1 MKKNKKIII
10 ILIIILTIV
19 ILGIVGCLI
28 YFTTDIFKG
37 NKELFF
43 KYITQTSD
51 LEKGFIEKNV
61 KEYYSKK
68 ENNSYTNEGNFK
80 VTAQNPDVTNLDNIN
95 NFNISFTGK
104 TDNANSKSEQNI
116 SINYSDSV
124 TFPVN
129 YKKIG
134 NQIGLQ
140 TDYVGA
146 KYINIETDKMDK
158 LSEIE
163 EAKTIQDIG
172 EVVSIL
178 EQTKNI
184 SLAQGNLTTYFNI
197 IQNLGEDKF
206 SKLSDANGTGYQ
218 LFLNGEHFKNLLVQ
232 MLETPKSD
240 ENTLDSINQYIK
252 QIRNSANI
260 TQSSINELIEN
271 IQNSNEISNENFSI
285 VVYKK
290 GGRTSKIVISLN
302 EIRIDIQ
309 KNTNNENA
317 QYDIIIDSNYNNEN
331 LKITGKINYEGLQNQ
346 NVKETYEI
354 GLESGAKIYNYKLEN
369 NITFTEGVSIEDFTT
384 DNSMVLTN
392 YEDESVNNFLIAV
405 RERITEVNKQ
415 QMQELGIE
423 EDKNPLLRLIP
434 DLGEYTNLINSFNE
448 PEVSKEDVTT
458 FNNKFEVYQSTN
470 LQGVTVKGLLSTIQ
484 LNNEQQDDTRQI
496 KEINFNGEEY
506 EVNGQNIAAIKE
518 EVVAENYYRVEFE
531 RDQETGLIY
540 RAVVNPK

>member
-10 ILIIILTIV
+10 ALIIILTIV
-19 ILGIVGCLI
+19 ILGIIGCLI
-28 YFTTDIFKG
+28 YFTTDIFKR

-80 VTAQNPDVTNLDNIN
+80 VTAQNPDVTNLDTIN
-95 NFNISFTGK
+95 NFSISFTGK
-104 TDNANSKSEQNI
+104 NDNSNSKSEQNI

-124 TFPVN
+124 TFPIN

-146 KYINIETDKMDK
+146 KYINIETDKIDK

-163 EAKTIQDIG
+163 KAKNIQDIG
-172 EVVSIL
+172 KIVSII

-184 SLAQGNLTTYFNI
+184 SIAQGNLATYFNI
-197 IQNLGEDKF
+197 IQNLGEEKF

-218 LFLNGEHFKNLLVQ
+218 LLLNGEDLKNLLVQ
-232 MLETPKSD
+232 ILETLKSD
-240 ENTLDSINQYIK
+240 ENTLDIINQYIK

-271 IQNSNEISNENFSI
+271 IQNSSQVSNENFS
-285 VVYKK
+285 VTVYKK
-290 GGRTSKIVISLN
+290 SGKTSKIVISLN
-302 EIRIDIQ
+302 EIKIDIH

-317 QYDIIIDSNYNNEN
+317 QYEILIDSNYNNEN

-369 NITFTEGVSIEDFTT
+369 NIAFGEGVSIEDFTT

-392 YEDESVNNFLIAV
+392 YENEAVNNFLVAV
-405 RERITEVNKQ
+405 EERIIEVNKQ
-415 QMQELGIE
+415 QMQELGVG
-423 EDKNPLLRLIP
+423 EDQNPLLRLIP
-434 DLGEYTNLINSFNE
+434 DLGSYTNLINSFNK
-448 PEVSKEDVTT
+448 PEVSKEDVAT

-484 LNNEQQDDTRQI
+484 LNNEQQDKTRQI

-540 RAVVNPK
+540 RAVINPK

>member
-218 LFLNGEHFKNLLVQ
+218 LFLNGEDFKNLLVQ
-232 MLETPKSD
+232 MLETLKSD

-518 EVVAENYYRVEFE
+518 EVVAENYYRVESE

>member
-10 ILIIILTIV
+10 ALIIILTIV
-19 ILGIVGCLI
+19 ILGIIGCLI

-80 VTAQNPDVTNLDNIN
+80 VTAQNPDVTNLDTIN
-95 NFNISFTGK
+95 NFSISFTGK
-104 TDNANSKSEQNI
+104 NDNSNSKSEQNI

-124 TFPVN
+124 TFPIN

-146 KYINIETDKMDK
+146 KYINIETDKIDK

-163 EAKTIQDIG
+163 KAKNIQDIG
-172 EVVSIL
+172 KIVSII

-184 SLAQGNLTTYFNI
+184 SIAQGNLTTYFNI
-197 IQNLGEDKF
+197 IQNLGEEKF

-218 LFLNGEHFKNLLVQ
+218 LLLNGEDLKNLLVQ
-232 MLETPKSD
+232 ILETLKSD
-240 ENTLDSINQYIK
+240 ENTLDIINQYIK

-271 IQNSNEISNENFSI
+271 IQNSSQVSNENFS
-285 VVYKK
+285 VTVYKK
-290 GGRTSKIVISLN
+290 SGKTSKIVISLN
-302 EIRIDIQ
+302 EIKIDIH

-317 QYDIIIDSNYNNEN
+317 QYEILIDSNYNNEN

-369 NITFTEGVSIEDFTT
+369 NIAFGEGVSIEDFTT

-392 YEDESVNNFLIAV
+392 YENEAVNNFLVAV
-405 RERITEVNKQ
+405 EERIIEVNKQ
-415 QMQELGIE
+415 QMQELGVG
-423 EDKNPLLRLIP
+423 EDQNPLLRLIP
-434 DLGEYTNLINSFNE
+434 DLGSYTNLINSFNK
-448 PEVSKEDVTT
+448 PEVSKEDVAT

-484 LNNEQQDDTRQI
+484 LNNEQQDKTRQI

-540 RAVVNPK
+540 RAVINPK

>member
-10 ILIIILTIV
+10 ALIIILTIV
-19 ILGIVGCLI
+19 ILGIIGCLI

-80 VTAQNPDVTNLDNIN
+80 VTAQNPDVTNLDTIN
-95 NFNISFTGK
+95 NFSISFTGK
-104 TDNANSKSEQNI
+104 NDNSNSKSEQNI

-124 TFPVN
+124 TFPIN

-146 KYINIETDKMDK
+146 KYINIETDKIDK

-163 EAKTIQDIG
+163 KAKNIQDIG
-172 EVVSIL
+172 KIVSII

-184 SLAQGNLTTYFNI
+184 SIAQGNLTTYFNI
-197 IQNLGEDKF
+197 IQNLGEEKF

-218 LFLNGEHFKNLLVQ
+218 LLLNGEDLKNLLVQ
-232 MLETPKSD
+232 ILETLKSD
-240 ENTLDSINQYIK
+240 ENTLDIINQYIK

-271 IQNSNEISNENFSI
+271 IQNSSQVSNENFS
-285 VVYKK
+285 VTVYKK
-290 GGRTSKIVISLN
+290 SGKTSKIVISLN
-302 EIRIDIQ
+302 EIKIDIH

-317 QYDIIIDSNYNNEN
+317 QYEILIDSNYNNEN
-331 LKITGKINYEGLQNQ
+331 LKITGKMNYEGLQNQ

-369 NITFTEGVSIEDFTT
+369 NIAFGEGISIEDFTT

-392 YEDESVNNFLIAV
+392 YENEAVNNFLVAV
-405 RERITEVNKQ
+405 EERIIEVNKQ
-415 QMQELGIE
+415 QMQELGVE
-423 EDKNPLLRLIP
+423 EDQNSLLRLIP
-434 DLGEYTNLINSFNE
+434 DLGSYTNLINSFNK
-448 PEVSKEDVTT
+448 PEVSKEDVAT

-484 LNNEQQDDTRQI
+484 LNNEQQDETRQI

-540 RAVVNPK
+540 RAVINPK

>member
-10 ILIIILTIV
+10 ALIIILTIV
-19 ILGIVGCLI
+19 ILGIIGCLI

-80 VTAQNPDVTNLDNIN
+80 VTAQNPDVTNLDTIN
-95 NFNISFTGK
+95 NFSISFTGK
-104 TDNANSKSEQNI
+104 NDNSNSKSEQNI

-124 TFPVN
+124 TFPIN

-146 KYINIETDKMDK
+146 KYINIETDKIDK

-163 EAKTIQDIG
+163 KAKNIQDIG
-172 EVVSIL
+172 KIVSII

-184 SLAQGNLTTYFNI
+184 SIAQGNLATYFNI
-197 IQNLGEDKF
+197 IQNLGEEKF

-218 LFLNGEHFKNLLVQ
+218 LLLNGEDLKNLLVQ
-232 MLETPKSD
+232 ILETLKSD
-240 ENTLDSINQYIK
+240 ENTLDIINQYIK

-260 TQSSINELIEN
+260 TQSSINGLIEN
-271 IQNSNEISNENFSI
+271 IQNRNEISNENFS
-285 VVYKK
+285 VTGDKK
-290 GGRTSKIVISLN
+290 SGRTSKIVISLN
-302 EIRIDIQ
+302 EIKIDIH

-317 QYDIIIDSNYNNEN
+317 QYEILIDSNYNNEN
-331 LKITGKINYEGLQNQ
+331 LKITGKMNYEGLQNQ

-369 NITFTEGVSIEDFTT
+369 NIAFGEGISIEDFTT

-392 YEDESVNNFLIAV
+392 YENEAVNNFLVAV
-405 RERITEVNKQ
+405 EERIIEVNKQ
-415 QMQELGIE
+415 QMQELGVE
-423 EDKNPLLRLIP
+423 EDQNPLLRLIP
-434 DLGEYTNLINSFNE
+434 DLGSYTNLINSFNK
-448 PEVSKEDVTT
+448 PEVSKEDVAT

-484 LNNEQQDDTRQI
+484 LNNEQQDETRQI

-540 RAVVNPK
+540 RAVINPK

>member
-10 ILIIILTIV
+10 ALIIILTIV
-19 ILGIVGCLI
+19 ILGIIGCLI

-80 VTAQNPDVTNLDNIN
+80 VTAQNPDVTNLDTIN
-95 NFNISFTGK
+95 NFSISFTGK
-104 TDNANSKSEQNI
+104 NDNSNSKSEQNI

-124 TFPVN
+124 TFPIN

-146 KYINIETDKMDK
+146 KYINIETDKIDK

-163 EAKTIQDIG
+163 KAKNIQDIG
-172 EVVSIL
+172 KIVSII

-184 SLAQGNLTTYFNI
+184 SIAQGNLTTYFNI
-197 IQNLGEDKF
+197 IQNLGEEKF

-218 LFLNGEHFKNLLVQ
+218 LLLNGEDLKNLLVQ
-232 MLETPKSD
+232 ILETLKSD
-240 ENTLDSINQYIK
+240 ENTLDIINQYIK

-271 IQNSNEISNENFSI
+271 IQNSNEISNENFS
-285 VVYKK
+285 VTVYKK
-290 GGRTSKIVISLN
+290 SGRTSKIVISLN
-302 EIRIDIQ
+302 EIKIDIH

-317 QYDIIIDSNYNNEN
+317 QYEILIDSNYNNEN
-331 LKITGKINYEGLQNQ
+331 LKITGKMNYEGLQNQ

-369 NITFTEGVSIEDFTT
+369 NIAFGEGVSIEDFTT

-392 YEDESVNNFLIAV
+392 YENEAVNNFLVAV
-405 RERITEVNKQ
+405 EERIIEVNKQ
-415 QMQELGIE
+415 QMQELGVE
-423 EDKNPLLRLIP
+423 EDQNPLLRLIP
-434 DLGEYTNLINSFNE
+434 DLGSYTNLINSFNK
-448 PEVSKEDVTT
+448 PEVSKEDVAT

-484 LNNEQQDDTRQI
+484 LNNEQQDETRQI

-540 RAVVNPK
+540 RAVINPK